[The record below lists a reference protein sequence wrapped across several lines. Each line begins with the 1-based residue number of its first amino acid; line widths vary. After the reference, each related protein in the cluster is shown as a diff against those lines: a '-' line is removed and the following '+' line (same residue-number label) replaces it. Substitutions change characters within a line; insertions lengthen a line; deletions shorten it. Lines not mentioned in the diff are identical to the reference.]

1 MSENKENLLQT
12 EEGKPALRL
21 SRITR
26 IVIFSC
32 FFVIHLLNCSD
43 GGVVSARSN
52 QIKEELN
59 INDKSFGLY
68 GSIVQIGR
76 IIGTLSVMILLNL
89 FDRKYL
95 IFFALILKCAT
106 FLIYFV
112 TTNYLIIMI
121 FRFLQG
127 FAHVFTYVYFPTWVD
142 QFGLQ
147 NYKTIMTSF
156 IQTASPF

>member
-1 MSENKENLLQT
+1 MSDNKENLIT
-12 EEGKPALRL
+12 SEGKPTMKL
-21 SRITR
+21 SRVTR
-26 IVIFSC
+26 IIIFTC

-59 INDKSFGLY
+59 INDKSFGIY

-76 IIGTLSVMILLNL
+76 IIGTLSVMVLLNL

-112 TTNYLIIMI
+112 TTNLRII
-121 FRFLQG
+121 
-127 FAHVFTYVYFPTWVD
+127 
-142 QFGLQ
+142 
-147 NYKTIMTSF
+147 
-156 IQTASPF
+156 

>member
-1 MSENKENLLQT
+1 MSDNKENLIPS
-12 EEGKPALRL
+12 EEKKTMRL

-26 IVIFSC
+26 IIIFSC

-76 IIGTLSVMILLNL
+76 IIGTLSEEIFNILCSYIEMCYFLN
-89 FDRKYL
+89 
-95 IFFALILKCAT
+95 
-106 FLIYFV
+106 
-112 TTNYLIIMI
+112 I
-121 FRFLQG
+121 FR
-127 FAHVFTYVYFPTWVD
+127 
-142 QFGLQ
+142 
-147 NYKTIMTSF
+147 NY
-156 IQTASPF
+156 